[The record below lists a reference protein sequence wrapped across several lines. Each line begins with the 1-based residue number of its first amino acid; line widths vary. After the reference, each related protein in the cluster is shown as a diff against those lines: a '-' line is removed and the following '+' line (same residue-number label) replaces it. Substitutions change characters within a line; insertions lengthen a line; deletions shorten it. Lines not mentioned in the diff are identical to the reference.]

1 MAQYRKMQQ
10 YCMTSNECHEGNHDE
25 KERGKERRRRRCT
38 KKIKR
43 HYIHHHKNITF
54 TCLLDVLVH
63 TLYYLLFFCYIL
75 PNLHFNHCVFTLILL
90 PLPLFFINILYTTPI
105 LILINNNKTT
115 PTINTT
121 MPLLSATIG
130 SL

>member
-1 MAQYRKMQQ
+1 MKETTMRKR
-10 YCMTSNECHEGNHDE
+10 EGK
-25 KERGKERRRRRCT
+25 KEEEDVVQKN
-38 KKIKR
+38 KKTL
-43 HYIHHHKNITF
+43 HSSSKNITF